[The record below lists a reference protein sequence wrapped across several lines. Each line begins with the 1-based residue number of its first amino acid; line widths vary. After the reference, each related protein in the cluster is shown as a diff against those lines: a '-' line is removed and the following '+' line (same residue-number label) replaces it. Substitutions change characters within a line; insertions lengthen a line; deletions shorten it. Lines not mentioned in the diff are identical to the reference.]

1 MARFIAVMGIR
12 LFQENGCLSIS
23 PEDLTLFKNFIKYF
37 LSVLKISKTL
47 VFFLRTSSEYSKTY
61 WQGSVFTTDHW
72 KRIIKTDPC
81 PYLVKYALDILNKA
95 EFLDIFNTDKKCF
108 IQNNI
113 ESSFLEI
120 NGSPSLIYSFPL
132 VVIRTS

>member
-1 MARFIAVMGIR
+1 M
-12 LFQENGCLSIS
+12 
-23 PEDLTLFKNFIKYF
+23 
-37 LSVLKISKTL
+37 
-47 VFFLRTSSEYSKTY
+47 
-61 WQGSVFTTDHW
+61 
-72 KRIIKTDPC
+72 DPC